1 MAKKLFVQLNLFSE
15 GQFVWLAEN
24 DIDIKPIRVGKLDN
38 LNDIIINKIK
48 DDDVEEVIFDGI
60 NSYAEGFAENILNDI
75 STKYVNK
82 NVKIYINDE
91 LFGGT
96 F

>member
-1 MAKKLFVQLNLFSE
+1 MAKKLIIQLNLFSK
-15 GQFVWLAEN
+15 GQFIYLVE
-24 DIDIKPIRVGKLDN
+24 DDKVKPIRLGSLDN
-38 LNDIIINKIK
+38 LNDVIINKIQEEE
-48 DDDVEEVIFDGI
+48 VEELIFDGI
-60 NSYAEGFAENILNDI
+60 KSYASGFAETLLKDI
-75 STKYVNK
+75 STKYANK

>member
-1 MAKKLFVQLNLFSE
+1 MAKKLIVQLNLFSK
-15 GQFVWLAEN
+15 GQFIYLVE
-24 DIDIKPIRVGKLDN
+24 DDKVKPIRLGSLDN
-38 LNDIIINKIK
+38 LNDVIINKIQEEE
-48 DDDVEEVIFDGI
+48 VEELIFDGI
-60 NSYAEGFAENILNDI
+60 KSYASGFAETLLKDI
-75 STKYVNK
+75 STKYANK